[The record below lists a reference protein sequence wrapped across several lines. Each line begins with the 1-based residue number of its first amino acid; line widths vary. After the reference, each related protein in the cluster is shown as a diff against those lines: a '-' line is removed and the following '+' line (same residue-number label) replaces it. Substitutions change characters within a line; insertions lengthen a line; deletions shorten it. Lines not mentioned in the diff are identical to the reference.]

1 MSENELRFVTR
12 REAQV
17 EQVPH
22 CTQEW
27 LCRPGLVAAENMLL
41 VRATMPAGKSHAFH
55 THPGCEEIIYIVEGQ
70 AEQWVETRRQI
81 LGPGEVA
88 HIPAGAVHA
97 TYNVS
102 DRPLVF
108 LAILS
113 PANPAPGCVD
123 VSGDAPW
130 RTLRRREDA
139 AG

>member
-1 MSENELRFVTR
+1 MSQPPDPFRSR
-12 REAQV
+12 RTFSV
-17 EQVPH
+17 S
-22 CTQEW
+22 
-27 LCRPGLVAAENMLL
+27 
-41 VRATMPAGKSHAFH
+41 GKAHAFH

-70 AEQWVETRRQI
+70 AEQWVETERRI

-97 TYNVS
+97 TYNAS

-130 RTLRRREDA
+130 RTLRCQA
-139 AG
+139 KQS